1 MEIIKIIGISLIAII
16 IAVIIKQYKP
26 EFAVYISIITGVI
39 ILLICTNYMA
49 NIISLVEILANK
61 VNINTQFIK
70 ILIKI
75 TAINNG

>member
-61 VNINTQFIK
+61 VNINPISRAEFWL
-70 ILIKI
+70 ILK
-75 TAINNG
+75 A